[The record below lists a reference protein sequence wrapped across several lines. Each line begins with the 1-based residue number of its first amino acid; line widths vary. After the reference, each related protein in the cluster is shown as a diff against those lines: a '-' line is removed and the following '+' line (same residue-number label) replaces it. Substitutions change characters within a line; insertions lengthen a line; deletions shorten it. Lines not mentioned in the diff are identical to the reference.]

1 MHLQILEEIKIGFDV
16 IKIDVEGAE
25 LEVLEGIEDKLKKCK
40 FLFIEITNKNKN
52 EAFELLKKLSF
63 DVIID
68 SDEYVG
74 NYVFENRG
82 AGS

>member
-1 MHLQILEEIKIGFDV
+1 MQ
-16 IKIDVEGAE
+16 E

-74 NYVFENRG
+74 NYVFENSG